1 MIMNLGI
8 VSLLL
13 LAVAIAIGYFRKTN
27 VGLVCMLF
35 AVIIGKMA
43 GIPNAE
49 ILKGFKP
56 NLFINLMGVTLL
68 FSILNKNGTIE
79 LLAHKIVGLAG
90 NNNYLI
96 PAAVFLMGMGL
107 TTIGPGSIPLLAIM
121 PAFAIPLAKAH
132 GYNPLMLALIGCAGC
147 FGGRMSSI
155 TPEGILSYDLL
166 RQSGIDTALALRPI
180 YTAQLLTGVLIA
192 IVAFIYYKGY
202 RPQKVQDEQQETE
215 ASFTGVQWL
224 SLLGLVAMAVLVI
237 ALKQNVGLVCFAI
250 SAILL
255 CFHAAPEKQSLK
267 GIPWGVLLMVSGV
280 SMLMNLVIKTGGL
293 KVMIAGLSTLMNG
306 YTAPAVMAATA
317 GIMSLFSSGL
327 GVVFPTLLPT
337 VAELGQSI
345 GVNPVELAS
354 MVLIGGTITGVS
366 PISTTGGLIMA
377 TLMADEAEGADKKS
391 EEMKLFME
399 LTVWALGILVV
410 LTVLAGVGF
419 YKLIF

>member
-1 MIMNLGI
+1 MNLGI

-13 LAVAIAIGYFRKTN
+13 LAVAIAIGFFRKTN

-35 AVIIGKMA
+35 AMLIGKLA
-43 GIPNAE
+43 GIPDGE

-79 LLAHKIVGLAG
+79 LLARKIVGLAG
-90 NNNYLI
+90 KNNYLI
-96 PAAVFLMGMGL
+96 PVAVFLMGMGL

-132 GYNPLMLALIGCAGC
+132 GYNPLMLAMIGCFGC
-147 FGGRMSSI
+147 FGGRMSAI
-155 TPEGILSYDLL
+155 TPEGILSYELL
-166 RQSGIDTALALRPI
+166 RQGGIDTAQALGPI
-180 YTAQLLTGVLIA
+180 YTAQLVTGVLMA
-192 IVAFIYYKGY
+192 VVAFFYYKGY
-202 RPQKVQDEQQETE
+202 RPQPVQEEQQEKE

-224 SLLGLVAMAVLVI
+224 SLLGLLAMAVLVI

-255 CFHAAPEKQSLK
+255 CCHAANEKQSLK
-267 GIPWGVLLMVSGV
+267 AIPWGVLLMVSGV
-280 SMLMNLVIKTGGL
+280 SMLMNMVIKTGGL
-293 KVMIAGLSTLMNG
+293 KALIAGLSTLMNS

-354 MVLIGGTITGVS
+354 MVLIGGTITGIS

-377 TLMADEAEGADKKS
+377 TLMADEEGTDKKG

-399 LTVWALGILVV
+399 LTVWALGILVC
-410 LTVLAGVGF
+410 LTLLAGVGF
-419 YKLIF
+419 YKIIF

>member
-1 MIMNLGI
+1 MNLGI

-13 LAVAIAIGYFRKTN
+13 LAVAIAIGFFRKTN

-35 AVIIGKMA
+35 AMLIGKLA
-43 GIPNAE
+43 GIPDGE

-79 LLAHKIVGLAG
+79 LLARKIVGLAG
-90 NNNYLI
+90 KNNYLI
-96 PAAVFLMGMGL
+96 PVAVFLMGMGL

-132 GYNPLMLALIGCAGC
+132 GYNPLMLAMIGCFGC
-147 FGGRMSSI
+147 FGGRMSAI
-155 TPEGILSYDLL
+155 TPEGILSYELL
-166 RQSGIDTALALRPI
+166 RQGGIDTAQALGPI
-180 YTAQLLTGVLIA
+180 YTAQLVTGVLMA
-192 IVAFIYYKGY
+192 VVAFFYYKGY
-202 RPQKVQDEQQETE
+202 RPQPGQEEQQEKE

-224 SLLGLVAMAVLVI
+224 SLLGLLAMAVLVI

-255 CFHAAPEKQSLK
+255 CCHAANEKQSLK
-267 GIPWGVLLMVSGV
+267 AIPWGVLLMVSGV
-280 SMLMNLVIKTGGL
+280 SMLMNMVIKTGGL
-293 KVMIAGLSTLMNG
+293 KVLIAGLSTLMNS

-354 MVLIGGTITGVS
+354 MVLIGGTITGIS

-377 TLMADEAEGADKKS
+377 TLMADEEETDKKG

-399 LTVWALGILVV
+399 LTVWALGILVC
-410 LTVLAGVGF
+410 LTLLAGVGF
-419 YKLIF
+419 YKIIF

>member
-96 PAAVFLMGMGL
+96 PSAVFLMGMGL

-166 RQSGIDTALALRPI
+166 RQSGIDTVLALRPI

-237 ALKQNVGLVCFAI
+237 ALPVWPPSQ
-250 SAILL
+250 
-255 CFHAAPEKQSLK
+255 
-267 GIPWGVLLMVSGV
+267 
-280 SMLMNLVIKTGGL
+280 T
-293 KVMIAGLSTLMNG
+293 
-306 YTAPAVMAATA
+306 
-317 GIMSLFSSGL
+317 SS
-327 GVVFPTLLPT
+327 VF
-337 VAELGQSI
+337 
-345 GVNPVELAS
+345 
-354 MVLIGGTITGVS
+354 
-366 PISTTGGLIMA
+366 
-377 TLMADEAEGADKKS
+377 D
-391 EEMKLFME
+391 
-399 LTVWALGILVV
+399 
-410 LTVLAGVGF
+410 
-419 YKLIF
+419 

>member
-1 MIMNLGI
+1 MDLGI
-8 VSLLL
+8 ISLLL
-13 LAVAIAIGYFRKTN
+13 LAVAIVIGYFRKTN

-35 AVIIGKMA
+35 AVIIGKLA
-43 GIPNAE
+43 GVPNGE

-90 NNNYLI
+90 KNNFLI
-96 PAAVFLMGMGL
+96 PVAVFLMGMGL

-132 GYNPLMLALIGCAGC
+132 GYNPLMLAIIGCAGC
-147 FGGRMSSI
+147 FGGRMSTI
-155 TPEGILSYDLL
+155 TPEGILSFELL
-166 RQSGIDTALALRPI
+166 RQGGIDTALAQWPI
-180 YTAQLLTGVLIA
+180 YTAQLVSGALIA
-192 IVAFIYYKGY
+192 LAAFVYYKGY
-202 RPQKVQDEQQETE
+202 RPQKIQEVQEETE
-215 ASFTGVQWL
+215 STFTGLQWL
-224 SLLGLVAMAVLVI
+224 SLLGLLTMAVLVI
-237 ALKQNVGLVCFAI
+237 AFKQNVGLVCFSI

-255 CFHAAPEKQSLK
+255 ICHAAPEKQSLK

-293 KVMIAGLSTLMNG
+293 KLMISALSTLMNG

-354 MVLIGGTITGVS
+354 MVLIGGTITGLS

-377 TLMADEAEGADKKS
+377 TLMADETEGTDKKG

-399 LTVWALGILVV
+399 LTGWALGILVV
-410 LTVLAGVGF
+410 LTILAGIGF

>member
-1 MIMNLGI
+1 MNLGI

-13 LAVAIAIGYFRKTN
+13 LAVAIAIGFFRKTN

-35 AVIIGKMA
+35 AVVMGKLT
-43 GIPNAE
+43 GIPNGE

-79 LLAHKIVGLAG
+79 LLARKIVGLAG
-90 NNNYLI
+90 KNNYLI
-96 PAAVFLMGMGL
+96 PVAVFLMGMGL

-121 PAFAIPLAKAH
+121 PAFAIPLARAH
-132 GYNPLMLALIGCAGC
+132 GYNPLMLAMIGCFGC

-155 TPEGILSYDLL
+155 TPEGILSYELL
-166 RQSGIDTALALRPI
+166 RQGGIDTAQALGPI
-180 YTAQLLTGVLIA
+180 YTAQLVTGVLMA
-192 IVAFIYYKGY
+192 VATFIYYKGY
-202 RPQKVQDEQQETE
+202 RPQPVQEELEEKGT
-215 ASFTGVQWL
+215 SFTGVQWL
-224 SLLGLVAMAVLVI
+224 SLLGLLTMAVMVI

-250 SAILL
+250 SAVLL
-255 CFHAAPEKQSLK
+255 CCHAADEKQSLK
-267 GIPWGVLLMVSGV
+267 AIPWGVLLMVSGV
-280 SMLMNLVIKTGGL
+280 SMLMNIVIKTGGL
-293 KVMIAGLSTLMNG
+293 KVLIGGLSTLMNG

-337 VAELGQSI
+337 VAELGRSI
-345 GVNPVELAS
+345 GVNPVELGS
-354 MVLIGGTITGVS
+354 MVLIGGTITGIS

-377 TLMADEAEGADKKS
+377 TLMADEEGTDKKG

-399 LTVWALGILVV
+399 LTVWALGILVC
-410 LTVLAGVGF
+410 LTLLAGVGF
-419 YKLIF
+419 YKIIF

>member
-1 MIMNLGI
+1 MDLGI
-8 VSLLL
+8 ISLLL
-13 LAVAIAIGYFRKTN
+13 LAVAIVIGYFRKTN

-35 AVIIGKMA
+35 AVIIGKLA
-43 GIPNAE
+43 GVPNGE

-90 NNNYLI
+90 KNNFLI
-96 PAAVFLMGMGL
+96 PVAVFLMGMGL

-132 GYNPLMLALIGCAGC
+132 GYNPLMLAIIGCSGC
-147 FGGRMSSI
+147 FGGRMSTI
-155 TPEGILSYDLL
+155 TPEGILSFELL
-166 RQSGIDTALALRPI
+166 RQGGIDTALAQWPI
-180 YTAQLLTGVLIA
+180 YTAQLVSGALIA
-192 IVAFIYYKGY
+192 LAAFVYYKGY
-202 RPQKVQDEQQETE
+202 WPQKVQEAQEETE
-215 ASFTGVQWL
+215 STFTGLQWL
-224 SLLGLVAMAVLVI
+224 SLLGLLTMAVLVI
-237 ALKQNVGLVCFAI
+237 AFKQNVGLVCFSI

-255 CFHAAPEKQSLK
+255 ICHAAPEKQSLK

-293 KVMIAGLSTLMNG
+293 KLMISALSTLMNG

-354 MVLIGGTITGVS
+354 MVLIGGTITGLS

-377 TLMADEAEGADKKS
+377 TLMADETEGTDKKG

-410 LTVLAGVGF
+410 LTVLAGIGF

>member
-1 MIMNLGI
+1 MNLGI

-13 LAVAIAIGYFRKTN
+13 LAVAIAIGFFRKTN

-35 AVIIGKMA
+35 AVVMGKLA
-43 GIPNAE
+43 GVPNGE

-90 NNNYLI
+90 KNNFLI
-96 PAAVFLMGMGL
+96 PVAVFLMGMGL

-132 GYNPLMLALIGCAGC
+132 GYNPLMLAIIGCAGC
-147 FGGRMSSI
+147 FGGRMSTI
-155 TPEGILSYDLL
+155 TPEGILSFELL
-166 RQSGIDTALALRPI
+166 WQGGIDTALAQWPI
-180 YTAQLLTGVLIA
+180 YTAQLVSGALIA
-192 IVAFIYYKGY
+192 LAAFVYYKGY
-202 RPQKVQDEQQETE
+202 RPQKIQEVQEETE
-215 ASFTGVQWL
+215 STFTGLQWL
-224 SLLGLVAMAVLVI
+224 SLLGLLTMAVLVI
-237 ALKQNVGLVCFAI
+237 AFKQNVGLVCFSI

-255 CFHAAPEKQSLK
+255 ICHAAPEKQSLK

-293 KVMIAGLSTLMNG
+293 KLMISALSTLMNG

-354 MVLIGGTITGVS
+354 MVLIGGTITGLS

-377 TLMADEAEGADKKS
+377 TLMADETEGTDKKG

-399 LTVWALGILVV
+399 LTGWALGILVV
-410 LTVLAGVGF
+410 LTILAGIGF

>member
-1 MIMNLGI
+1 MNLGI

-13 LAVAIAIGYFRKTN
+13 LAVAIAIGFFRKIN
-27 VGLVCMLF
+27 VGMVCMLF
-35 AVIIGKMA
+35 AMLIGKLA
-43 GIPNAE
+43 GIPDGE

-79 LLAHKIVGLAG
+79 LLARKIVGLAG
-90 NNNYLI
+90 KNNYLI
-96 PAAVFLMGMGL
+96 PVAVFLMGMGL

-132 GYNPLMLALIGCAGC
+132 GYNPLMLAMIGCFGC
-147 FGGRMSSI
+147 FGGRMSAI
-155 TPEGILSYDLL
+155 TPEGILSYELL
-166 RQSGIDTALALRPI
+166 RQGVIDTAQALGPI
-180 YTAQLLTGVLIA
+180 YTAQLVTGVLMA
-192 IVAFIYYKGY
+192 VVAFFYYKGY
-202 RPQKVQDEQQETE
+202 RPQPVQEEQQEKE

-224 SLLGLVAMAVLVI
+224 SLLGLLAMAVLVI

-255 CFHAAPEKQSLK
+255 CCHAANEKQSLK
-267 GIPWGVLLMVSGV
+267 AIPWGVLLMVSGV
-280 SMLMNLVIKTGGL
+280 SMLMNMVIKTGGL
-293 KVMIAGLSTLMNG
+293 KVLIAGLSTLMNS

-354 MVLIGGTITGVS
+354 MVLIGGTITGIS

-377 TLMADEAEGADKKS
+377 TLMADEEGTDKKG

-399 LTVWALGILVV
+399 LTVWALGILVC
-410 LTVLAGVGF
+410 LTLLAGVGF
-419 YKLIF
+419 YKIIF

>member
-1 MIMNLGI
+1 MNLGI

-13 LAVAIAIGYFRKTN
+13 LGVAIAIGFFRKTN

-35 AVIIGKMA
+35 AVLMGKVA
-43 GIPNAE
+43 GLPDGE
-49 ILKGFKP
+49 LLKGFKP

-79 LLAHKIVGLAG
+79 LLARKIVGLAG
-90 NNNYLI
+90 KNNYLI
-96 PAAVFLMGMGL
+96 PVAVFLMGMGL

-132 GYNPLMLALIGCAGC
+132 GYNPLMLAMIGCFGC
-147 FGGRMSSI
+147 FGGRMSAI
-155 TPEGILSYDLL
+155 TPEGILSYELL
-166 RQSGIDTALALRPI
+166 RQGGIDTAQALGPI
-180 YTAQLLTGVLIA
+180 YTAQLVTGVLMA
-192 IVAFIYYKGY
+192 VVAFVYHKGWK
-202 RPQKVQDEQQETE
+202 PQPVQAEAREKQ
-215 ASFTGVQWL
+215 ASFTGLQWL

-255 CFHAAPEKQSLK
+255 CCHAANEKQSLK
-267 GIPWGVLLMVSGV
+267 AIPWGVLLMVSGV
-280 SMLMNLVIKTGGL
+280 SMLMNMVIKTGGL
-293 KVMIAGLSTLMNG
+293 KVLIAGLSTLMNS

-354 MVLIGGTITGVS
+354 MVLIGGTITGIS

-377 TLMADEAEGADKKS
+377 TLMADEGEGADKKG

-410 LTVLAGVGF
+410 LTLLAGIGF
-419 YKLIF
+419 YKVIF

>member
-1 MIMNLGI
+1 MNLGI

-192 IVAFIYYKGY
+192 IVAFI
-202 RPQKVQDEQQETE
+202 
-215 ASFTGVQWL
+215 
-224 SLLGLVAMAVLVI
+224 
-237 ALKQNVGLVCFAI
+237 
-250 SAILL
+250 
-255 CFHAAPEKQSLK
+255 
-267 GIPWGVLLMVSGV
+267 
-280 SMLMNLVIKTGGL
+280 
-293 KVMIAGLSTLMNG
+293 
-306 YTAPAVMAATA
+306 
-317 GIMSLFSSGL
+317 
-327 GVVFPTLLPT
+327 
-337 VAELGQSI
+337 
-345 GVNPVELAS
+345 
-354 MVLIGGTITGVS
+354 
-366 PISTTGGLIMA
+366 
-377 TLMADEAEGADKKS
+377 
-391 EEMKLFME
+391 
-399 LTVWALGILVV
+399 
-410 LTVLAGVGF
+410 
-419 YKLIF
+419 